1 MDVQGEDFLERVR
14 KMRVTR
20 LSRSAQHPGLVL
32 LMRCG
37 LVKRERERE
46 RSNWA
51 PRVAIK
57 GPLNSASFAITSI
70 VIGTFA
76 LAEMSVERVLFT
88 RPRRQGHVPR
98 RTRTLDRLGRL
109 FSPDNVAAA
118 AAAVMREMMTANDE
132 EEEGRRREKIEAR
145 LVGGI

>member
-1 MDVQGEDFLERVR
+1 M
-14 KMRVTR
+14 
-20 LSRSAQHPGLVL
+20 
-32 LMRCG
+32 
-37 LVKRERERE
+37 
-46 RSNWA
+46 
-51 PRVAIK
+51 AIK

-98 RTRTLDRLGRL
+98 RTLDRLGRL

-132 EEEGRRREKIEAR
+132 EEEGRCRAKIEAR

>member
-1 MDVQGEDFLERVR
+1 MRGKVLFRVGAGGDLINR
-14 KMRVTR
+14 DLIGPPAWT
-20 LSRSAQHPGLVL
+20 LGD
-32 LMRCG
+32 
-37 LVKRERERE
+37 EE
-46 RSNWA
+46 
-51 PRVAIK
+51 

-118 AAAVMREMMTANDE
+118 AAAAAVMREMMTANDE
-132 EEEGRRREKIEAR
+132 EEDGRRRAKIEAR

>member
-32 LMRCG
+32 LMRRG
-37 LVKRERERE
+37 LVKRERE

-132 EEEGRRREKIEAR
+132 EEEGRCRAKIEAR